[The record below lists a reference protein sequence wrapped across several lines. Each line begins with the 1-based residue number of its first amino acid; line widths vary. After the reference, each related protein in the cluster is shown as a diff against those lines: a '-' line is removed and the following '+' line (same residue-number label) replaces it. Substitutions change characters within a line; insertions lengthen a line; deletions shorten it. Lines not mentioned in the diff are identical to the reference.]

1 MNLGDKIRNLRKN
14 ENMSQEVLAKYLNIN
29 RNYLS
34 RIETGKTEPNSS
46 VLINLSNTFKISID
60 SLLEINKN
68 NVSIND
74 KIKYIKENLHY
85 LSNEDLDFIIKMI
98 SIMKKEFIKKKF

>member
-1 MNLGDKIRNLRKN
+1 MTLGDKIRNLRKN

-46 VLINLSNTFKISID
+46 VLINLSNTFNISID
-60 SLLEINKN
+60 SLLEINKSN
-68 NVSIND
+68 ISVND